1 MANRITHLIVLLVS
15 SYGARP
21 GAEKSQAAYDVRKE

>member
-1 MANRITHLIVLLVS
+1 MLTNRITHLNVLLVS

-21 GAEKSQAAYDVRKE
+21 GAEEPDGIGLN